1 MITQWFVTNPRL
13 LVMTI
18 VLIVVAGVTSFIALP
33 RMEDPILTARFAIV
47 TTVFPGASPDRVEA
61 LVSKGL
67 EQQLIDIKEIRE
79 TTSISRT
86 GVSVLVIELNEE
98 LKKDQVA
105 TTWGVI
111 RERLNA
117 AHGVM
122 PELVMK
128 PKLRELDAKANVMLV
143 AVRWDSQS
151 EPSYSILRRLAK
163 RLQERIDL
171 IQGTEK
177 TSLFGDPEEEFLVE
191 VQREKANS
199 LGLSALQISQM
210 VSGNDTKLPAG
221 RVQGATSGLTLEVV
235 GNLDT
240 KTRLS
245 HLPIRRDVSGSI
257 VELGDIATVS
267 RATPDPAPAK
277 AFASGKAA
285 IVVGAQLQDSYR
297 IDHWRTDAAKALK
310 EFEAELPSG
319 VGLDVMFDQAP
330 YVSER
335 FVSLEQNFLMG
346 LVSVFI
352 CTVIWMNLRSAIIVG
367 AMLPLNCLLILPILL
382 VFDIPLHQMSVS
394 GLVIAMGM
402 LVDNAIVVVDHIEHK
417 VSHGDSVLDAALDS
431 SKYLTVPLMGATL
444 TTVFSFAP
452 IALMPGATGEFVGSI
467 AMVTII
473 TVSLSYF
480 LALSVIPGI
489 SLLVFKPAKKKANW
503 LTNPFRISENIYRLL
518 LRGLLRFPLFGA
530 LLTAATG
537 MIGFLFIFTLE
548 DQFFPPADR
557 DQFHIE
563 VDLAANASMAETQ
576 QLATD
581 IRKLALDD
589 EAIEEVHWFIGE
601 SAPVFYYNVAT
612 VRSNQPSYGQAI
624 VKCRSASV
632 AKAAML
638 RLQPKLVEKF
648 PQANI
653 SVRQLEQGPPFTAP
667 IEVRVTGPDIER
679 LKSLAAK
686 VRLVLGG
693 TPGITHTRCDLE
705 EIATKARVNIDQ
717 TASYVAGY
725 DLSTIAMS
733 LNSSLDGI
741 VGGSILEGT
750 EEIPVRVRMASN
762 QRGDLNEIVSLEL
775 QAQGRGEAFRH
786 QGIPLSAIANLSLS
800 SDVGSIVRVNRVRCA
815 DVHGFLP
822 AGVLPSVVQKEFKER
837 LAKSD
842 FELPTGYRV
851 QYLGAAG
858 EQQQALGNL
867 TVYAT
872 VMGAALVAT
881 LVLSLNSFRMAGLV
895 GMVSLLSVGY
905 SLMSLGLLNLPF
917 GFMAI
922 IGIVGMLGV
931 AVNDS
936 ILIVT
941 SIALDSKGSRGDKK
955 QIIEILVE
963 NSRHVLVT
971 SITTIAGFL
980 PLYLSGGDFWPPTA
994 VCVSMGVAGSTFLAL
1009 FFVPCAFIVLNRWP
1023 SVKLFRQ
1030 TGESK

>member
-18 VLIVVAGVTSFIALP
+18 VLIVVAGVMSFIALP

-128 PKLRELDAKANVMLV
+128 PKLKELDAKANVMLV
-143 AVRWDSQS
+143 AVRWDSQN

-199 LGLSALQISQM
+199 LGLSAALISQM
-210 VSGNDTKLPAG
+210 IAGNDTKLPAG
-221 RVQGATSGLTLEVV
+221 RVQGATTGLTLEVV

-245 HLPIRRDVSGSI
+245 HLPIRRDTSGSI

-267 RATPDPAPAK
+267 RTTPDPAPAK
-277 AFASGKAA
+277 SFASGKPA

-297 IDHWRTDAAKALK
+297 IDHWRIDAAKTLK

-367 AMLPLNCLLILPILL
+367 AMLPLNCLLILPIML

-417 VSHGDSVLDAALDS
+417 VSQGETVLDAALDS
-431 SKYLTVPLMGATL
+431 SKYLTVPLLGATL

-467 AMVTII
+467 A
-473 TVSLSYF
+473 
-480 LALSVIPGI
+480 
-489 SLLVFKPAKKKANW
+489 W
-503 LTNPFRISENIYRLL
+503 
-518 LRGLLRFPLFGA
+518 
-530 LLTAATG
+530 
-537 MIGFLFIFTLE
+537 
-548 DQFFPPADR
+548 
-557 DQFHIE
+557 
-563 VDLAANASMAETQ
+563 
-576 QLATD
+576 
-581 IRKLALDD
+581 
-589 EAIEEVHWFIGE
+589 
-601 SAPVFYYNVAT
+601 
-612 VRSNQPSYGQAI
+612 
-624 VKCRSASV
+624 
-632 AKAAML
+632 
-638 RLQPKLVEKF
+638 
-648 PQANI
+648 
-653 SVRQLEQGPPFTAP
+653 
-667 IEVRVTGPDIER
+667 
-679 LKSLAAK
+679 
-686 VRLVLGG
+686 
-693 TPGITHTRCDLE
+693 
-705 EIATKARVNIDQ
+705 
-717 TASYVAGY
+717 
-725 DLSTIAMS
+725 
-733 LNSSLDGI
+733 
-741 VGGSILEGT
+741 
-750 EEIPVRVRMASN
+750 
-762 QRGDLNEIVSLEL
+762 
-775 QAQGRGEAFRH
+775 
-786 QGIPLSAIANLSLS
+786 
-800 SDVGSIVRVNRVRCA
+800 
-815 DVHGFLP
+815 
-822 AGVLPSVVQKEFKER
+822 
-837 LAKSD
+837 
-842 FELPTGYRV
+842 
-851 QYLGAAG
+851 
-858 EQQQALGNL
+858 
-867 TVYAT
+867 
-872 VMGAALVAT
+872 
-881 LVLSLNSFRMAGLV
+881 
-895 GMVSLLSVGY
+895 
-905 SLMSLGLLNLPF
+905 
-917 GFMAI
+917 
-922 IGIVGMLGV
+922 
-931 AVNDS
+931 
-936 ILIVT
+936 
-941 SIALDSKGSRGDKK
+941 
-955 QIIEILVE
+955 
-963 NSRHVLVT
+963 
-971 SITTIAGFL
+971 
-980 PLYLSGGDFWPPTA
+980 
-994 VCVSMGVAGSTFLAL
+994 
-1009 FFVPCAFIVLNRWP
+1009 
-1023 SVKLFRQ
+1023 
-1030 TGESK
+1030 